1 MLILTVAM
9 PQEAQQL
16 TAALEPLR
24 DIGRRRVYGG
34 QLACGEVLLV
44 LTGMGM
50 VNAAQAVTAVLEATP
65 GATEIINLGCAGAYG
80 SSGLAV
86 GDVAVAQ
93 RVIHADMGVQTARR
107 LHGLHKIGIP
117 LAASAGGDNIYN
129 EMTCDP
135 VLSQRLKAAAP
146 QAASGAFATVGRV
159 SGDPATAEALA
170 ARWPV
175 IIEEMEAAAVAQ
187 VAAHYDVPFAAVR
200 GVSNIAG
207 DRGLDVAAGAESAQ
221 RVVLAMGAQ
230 IA

>member
-9 PQEAQQL
+9 PQEAQLL
-16 TAALEPLR
+16 TAALEPVR
-24 DIGRRRVYGG
+24 DIGRRKVYGG
-34 QLACGEVLLV
+34 QLFCGEVLLV

-50 VNAAQAVTAVLEATP
+50 VNAAQAATAVLEATL
-65 GATEIINLGCAGAYG
+65 GATGIINLGCAGAYR

-86 GDVAVAQ
+86 GQTAIADK
-93 RVIHADMGVQTARR
+93 VIHADMGVQTARR

-117 LAASAGGDNIYN
+117 LAASFGGEDIYN

-135 VLSQRLKAAAP
+135 ILSRRLGNAAP
-146 QAASGAFATVGRV
+146 LAATGSFATVGRV

-170 ARWPV
+170 DRWPV

-207 DRGLDVAAGAESAQ
+207 DRGLDVAAGAEAAQ
-221 RVVLAMGAQ
+221 RVVMAMGA
-230 IA
+230 